1 MSKNQDKKIIIGVVI
16 VILLLIGVYIY
27 PIIMTSQDYATGE
40 EGPVDNSIRAVTV
53 DGDTNSMIE
62 SEVNNNNIST
72 TNITI
77 MRGAGSGNI
86 DVRNTTIHINSNNV
100 SKTLEYDNGSDIDWS
115 NSFTTESI
123 TDTSDY
129 ELDASSDGI
138 VITIS
143 LSALNDD
150 LQAELKENDKIEI
163 DITVE
168 NGRTTTV
175 EKSAP
180 SVIEEGEKYRL

>member
-1 MSKNQDKKIIIGVVI
+1 MSKNYDRKIVIGVI
-16 VILLLIGVYIY
+16 ILLLLISGFVLYN
-27 PIIMTSQDYATGE
+27 IMMSDSSE
-40 EGPVDNSIRAVTV
+40 EITDNKVLVTTV
-53 DGDTNSMIE
+53 VGDTNSMIE
-62 SEVNNNNIST
+62 SELNNNIST
-72 TNITI
+72 TNLTTV
-77 MRGAGSGNI
+77 RGPSSDNI
-86 DVRNTTIHINSNNV
+86 DIRNATININSNNV
-100 SKTLEYDNGSDIDWS
+100 SKTLEYDNSSDIDWS

-129 ELDASSDGI
+129 ELDASSDRI

-150 LQAELKENDKIEI
+150 LQAELRETDEIEI

-175 EKSAP
+175 EKLAP

>member
-16 VILLLIGVYIY
+16 VILLLIGLYVY
-27 PIIMTSQDYATGE
+27 PIIMTSQDDATGE
-40 EGPVDNSIRAVTV
+40 EGHVDNSIRTVTV
-53 DGDTNSMIE
+53 DGDTNSMIK
-62 SEVNNNNIST
+62 SEMNNNIST
-72 TNITI
+72 INITTL
-77 MRGAGSGNI
+77 RSVGSGNI
-86 DVRNTTIHINSNNV
+86 DMRNATININSNNV
-100 SKTLEYDNGSDIDWS
+100 STTLEYDNSSDIDWS

-123 TDTSDY
+123 EDTSDY
-129 ELDASSDGI
+129 ELDASSDRI

-150 LQAELKENDKIEI
+150 LQAELRETDEIEI

-168 NGRTTTV
+168 EGRTTKV

-180 SVIEEGEKYRL
+180 SVIEEGERYRL